1 MQAIEKLKSFMTEV
15 KLAVQSINV
24 HLNRFW
30 SVRIT
35 YKKNMQDYADMQKCK
50 NIVHWTIVKVVH

>member
-1 MQAIEKLKSFMTEV
+1 MQEIEKLKSIITEV
-15 KLAVQSINV
+15 KVAVQSITV

-50 NIVHWTIVKVVH
+50 NIVHWTIEKLVH

>member
-1 MQAIEKLKSFMTEV
+1 MQEIEKLKSIITEV
-15 KLAVQSINV
+15 KVAVQSITV

-50 NIVHWTIVKVVH
+50 NIVH

>member
-1 MQAIEKLKSFMTEV
+1 MQAIEKLKSFIIEV
-15 KLAVQSINV
+15 KLAVQSITV

-35 YKKNMQDYADMQKCK
+35 SKKNMQDYADMQKS
-50 NIVHWTIVKVVH
+50 